1 MNLLLKLYF
10 ILPHDRSFGFFS
22 KTVNRIVALFLKSIF
37 DLFIPNYFLKSQ
49 KYFPCGLNK
58 RPRDTKVLVS
68 FTSFPGR
75 IQDVWI
81 VVECLFRQNFKA
93 DKIVLWLSRDE
104 FEGIKLPEKLMSQC
118 DRGLEIV
125 YVDDNLSS
133 HKKYYYA
140 VEKYVDWVIITVDD
154 DVYYH
159 KNVLSALVEA
169 HLKFPNFIVAN
180 RAHEITFDEKTG
192 FVMPYRNWKHNI
204 KKDFSS
210 FLLVPTGVGGVL
222 YPPKTLSKDILNP
235 GIFKSIC
242 LYADDLWLK
251 IGSLKTKTKVYST
264 SFYKQEFISVG
275 NTQKTKLVTRNS
287 LNGENDVQFK
297 NLLEY
302 FKLGNLEEF
311 RKT

>member
-10 ILPHDRSFGFFS
+10 NLPHDRSFGFFS
-22 KTVNRIVALFLKSIF
+22 KTVNRIVALFLKNIF
-37 DLFIPNYFLKSQ
+37 DLIIPTYFLKSQ
-49 KYFPCGLNK
+49 KYFPCGLNN
-58 RPRDTKVLVS
+58 RPRDTKTLVS
-68 FTSFPGR
+68 FTSYPAR

-81 VVECLFRQNFKA
+81 VVECLFRQNYKA

-104 FEGIKLPEKLMSQC
+104 FQGIKLPEKLMSQC

-125 YVDDNLSS
+125 YVDDNLRS

-159 KNVLSALVEA
+159 KNVLSTLIDA
-169 HLKFPNFIVAN
+169 HFKYPNLIIAN
-180 RAHEITFDEKTG
+180 RAHEITFEKDTG
-192 FVMPYRNWKHNI
+192 FVMPYRDWNHNI
-204 KKDFSS
+204 KRDFSS

-222 YPPKTLSKDILNP
+222 YPPKSLSKDILNP
-235 GIFKSIC
+235 DIFKSIC

-251 IGSLKTKTKVYST
+251 MGSLKTKTKVYST
-264 SFYKQEFISVG
+264 PFYKQEFISVG
-275 NTQKTKLVTRNS
+275 NTQKTNLVTRNS
-287 LNGENDVQFK
+287 LNGENDIQFK

-311 RKT
+311 RKI